1 MQGILCRHWLPVLL
15 LGLLAGSPAVAL
27 DIERRVIP
35 ETGLLSWTLVDHG
48 FSLELVQLQSDFVR
62 AVYGARGFS
71 SELIEEIAAY
81 CVFGTIAKN
90 LSDGSLSYRVADWRV
105 TMADGH
111 ARHEQPPRTKSE
123 WVARW
128 KKAGIP
134 YNWSILPDDQT
145 LDVGDWNQGFT
156 TVKAGRGSRFAFTVS
171 WTVEGESHEAS
182 IPDMRC
188 PPDQIPAH

>member
-1 MQGILCRHWLPVLL
+1 MP
-15 LGLLAGSPAVAL
+15 GLRYCLAGLALSLFAGQSAAL

-35 ETGLLSWTLVDHG
+35 ETGLLSWAFADHG
-48 FSLELVQLQSDFVR
+48 FSLELVQLQSDFIR
-62 AVYGARGFS
+62 AIYGSRGFS
-71 SELIEEIAAY
+71 TELIEEIAAY
-81 CVFGTIAKN
+81 CVFGSIARN
-90 LSDGSLSYRVADWRV
+90 LSDGPLSYRVADWRV
-105 TMADGH
+105 TTADGRQQ
-111 ARHEQPPRTKSE
+111 APKTKSE

-156 TVKAGRGSRFAFTVS
+156 TVKAGRDSRFALTVS
-171 WTVEGESHEAS
+171 WTVKGETHVAS

-188 PPDQIPAH
+188 PPDQIPAQ

>member
-1 MQGILCRHWLPVLL
+1 MPVTRYSWLL
-15 LGLLAGSPAVAL
+15 LFGLCSAGPAAAL

-35 ETGLLSWTLVDHG
+35 ETGLSSWAFADHG
-48 FSLELVQLQSDFVR
+48 FSLELVQLQGDFIR
-62 AVYGARGFS
+62 AIYGSRGFS
-71 SELIEEIAAY
+71 KELIDEIAAY
-81 CVFGTIAKN
+81 CVFGSIARN
-90 LSDGSLSYRVADWRV
+90 LSDGPLSYRVAEWRV
-105 TMADGH
+105 TTDDG
-111 ARHEQPPRTKSE
+111 RELVPRTKSE

-156 TVKAGRGSRFAFTVS
+156 TVKAGRGSRFRLTVS
-171 WTVEGESHEAS
+171 WTVEGETHEAS